1 VRRRRMDKD
10 AVPDDLFARVL
21 RRLFG
26 VDSRTGTQAAEE

>member
-1 VRRRRMDKD
+1 MDED

-26 VDSRTGTQAAEE
+26 AGTRTGAQAGEEQP